1 MKKMGVRLIY
11 MTAGSKEEA
20 RNVGKALV
28 ESKLAACVNIIDGMN
43 SLYMWKGKLQ
53 DDREVVL
60 IAKTAENRVQD
71 LIAKVKSVHSYDCP
85 CILSIPVEGGNPD
98 FVDWIINEVKRK
110 IS

>member
-1 MKKMGVRLIY
+1 MGVRLIY
-11 MTAGSKEEA
+11 MTAGSQEEA

-43 SLYMWKGKLQ
+43 SLYMWEGALQ

-60 IAKTAENRVQD
+60 IAKTAENRVED

-98 FVDWIINEVKRK
+98 FVDWISNEVKK
-110 IS
+110 NVL

>member
-1 MKKMGVRLIY
+1 MGVRLIY
-11 MTAGSKEEA
+11 MTAGSQEEA

-43 SLYMWKGKLQ
+43 SMYMWEGELQ

-98 FVDWIINEVKRK
+98 FVDWISNEVKRNV
-110 IS
+110 I

>member
-1 MKKMGVRLIY
+1 MGVRLIY

-43 SLYMWKGKLQ
+43 SLYMWEGKLQ

-98 FVDWIINEVKRK
+98 FVDWISNEVKRK

>member
-1 MKKMGVRLIY
+1 MGVRLIY

-85 CILSIPVEGGNPD
+85 CILSIPVEGGNQD